1 MSDERP
7 VAADGLDIHEVQDG
21 LVVYDASADRVH
33 YLNSTASV
41 VLSLCD
47 GTKTDAELAEV
58 VRSAWSLDAAPI
70 GDVRTCLAQLRHE
83 GVVR

>member
-7 VAADGLDIHEVQDG
+7 VAVDGLDIHEVEDG

-47 GTKTDAELAEV
+47 GMKTDAELAEV
-58 VRSAWSLDAAPI
+58 VRSAWRLDAAPI
-70 GDVRTCLAQLRHE
+70 GDVRTCLAQLRRE